1 MSCLVEACWKLK
13 SCVQSYLATPRLTA
27 AAAAGRPAKK
37 TARPGSLTKPRIT
50 CRETPS
56 RRAFSF
62 APLQSC
68 IIASRF
74 FGLRRLLAVSCV
86 KIPRFI
92 SVQRVYSGSVC
103 MCCLS
108 RLYDLRPAEGEK
120 ATRAHRTRFPLVSVS
135 PRRLGCSMP
144 PKVVL
149 GGANAGWCDDY
160 LQTFCTDIG
169 SPLSRC
175 VPSTCC
181 RNAHLQ
187 HDASVFRDL
196 NERLV
201 NAVAGDRQFEAALRF
216 RRAADEDRAD
226 RIVDFE
232 HLQVD

>member
-13 SCVQSYLATPRLTA
+13 SCVQSYLATPQLT

-68 IIASRF
+68 IIRF
-74 FGLRRLLAVSCV
+74 FWFEAAAGCIMR

-149 GGANAGWCDDY
+149 GEPTRGGVMIICKHSAP
-160 LQTFCTDIG
+160 T
-169 SPLSRC
+169 SVHLSHFVFLPPVVATRTYSTMRRC
-175 VPSTCC
+175 
-181 RNAHLQ
+181 
-187 HDASVFRDL
+187 
-196 NERLV
+196 
-201 NAVAGDRQFEAALRF
+201 FET
-216 RRAADEDRAD
+216 
-226 RIVDFE
+226 
-232 HLQVD
+232 